1 MPRPSIHSA
10 DAMLDAAAGL
20 VLAGG
25 PRAASVGAIARASGA
40 PTGSLYHRFGS
51 RDRLLVE
58 LWIRAVRR
66 FQERYLAAAEGED
79 PVEVG
84 AAMAGAVV
92 DFARRQPADARLL
105 LTMRREDLLDG
116 EVTGELATRLESLD
130 WPVEEAL
137 GALARRVHGRATRG
151 AIELVR
157 IAVIDLP
164 YGAVRRHL
172 VGGGGIPNR
181 LREDVQQAVRDV
193 LLGQIAT

>member
-1 MPRPSIHSA
+1 
-10 DAMLDAAAGL
+10 
-20 VLAGG
+20 
-25 PRAASVGAIARASGA
+25 
-40 PTGSLYHRFGS
+40 
-51 RDRLLVE
+51 
-58 LWIRAVRR
+58 
-66 FQERYLAAAEGED
+66 
-79 PVEVG
+79 
-84 AAMAGAVV
+84 MAGAVV

-105 LTMRREDLLDG
+105 LTVRREDLLDG

-164 YGAVRRHL
+164 YRAVRRHL

>member
-1 MPRPSIHSA
+1 
-10 DAMLDAAAGL
+10 MLDAAAGL
-20 VLAGG
+20 VLDGG

-51 RDRLLVE
+51 RDRLLME

-66 FQERYLAAAEGED
+66 FQDRYLAVADGDD

-105 LTMRREDLLDG
+105 LTVRREDLLDG
-116 EVTGELATRLESLD
+116 EVTGELATTLESLN
-130 WPVEEAL
+130 WPVEEAI
-137 GALARRVHGRATRG
+137 GTLARRLHGRATRR
-151 AIELVR
+151 AAELVTL
-157 IAVIDLP
+157 AVIDLP

-193 LLGQIAT
+193 LMGQVAI